1 MISFVILDRDGV
13 INKDSRDY
21 IKSEDEW
28 EPIPGSL
35 EAIAL
40 LTANDIEVYIAT
52 NQAGVARGKLTLDA
66 LKGIHKKLLHE
77 VKKTGGRIVDI
88 KYCPH
93 HPEEKCWCR
102 KPNPGLLE
110 DIATTHGLSLKN
122 GCYVGDSLKDLK
134 AAESA
139 GCPGVLVLTG
149 NGIETRKSSPHD
161 VPIFSD
167 LLAFAKD
174 ITS

>member
-1 MISFVILDRDGV
+1 MVSFVILDRDGV
-13 INKDSRDY
+13 INEDSSNY
-21 IKSEDEW
+21 IKSAGEW
-28 EPIPGSL
+28 KPIPGSL

-40 LTANDIEVYIAT
+40 LTSKNIEVYIAT
-52 NQAGVARGKLTLDA
+52 NQAGVGRGKFTLHA
-66 LKGIHKKLLHE
+66 LNEIHKKLVRE
-77 VKKTGGRIVDI
+77 VEKAGGKIVDI

-93 HPEEKCWCR
+93 HPDEKCWCR

-110 DIATTHGLSLKN
+110 DIAAAHKLSLMQ

-139 GCPGVLVLTG
+139 GCPGILVLTG
-149 NGIETRKSSPHD
+149 NGRATQKLSPRH

-174 ITS
+174 ITF